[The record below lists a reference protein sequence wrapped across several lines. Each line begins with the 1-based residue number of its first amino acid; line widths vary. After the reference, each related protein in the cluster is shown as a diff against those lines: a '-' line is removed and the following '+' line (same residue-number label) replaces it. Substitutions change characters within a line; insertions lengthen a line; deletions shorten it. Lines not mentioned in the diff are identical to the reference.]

1 MNTKNWRSC
10 WQHGFSSTLKTSS
23 GRGPATERTRSLAE
37 NAAFL
42 SQSRA
47 SLSSQSSSLLLST
60 VFVAPTSTSNP
71 RQLWFFGIHYP
82 LWFCFKKFRLLEE
95 QLFARTLSPP
105 LFIIAFRAASA
116 AGPWRNA
123 YERARYAVHAQYWT
137 QTLTYTCLHL
147 ILSIQITIQ
156 SRTCLHSRP
165 VHLTS
170 YPGSSLGTRLRFALI

>member
-1 MNTKNWRSC
+1 MYRERTVTLFSVQKWWKEDEMQNMSNKRAEFWGFSACRRRYVLENRLCADSWYLKIKDTITMNTKNWRSC
-10 WQHGFSSTLKTSS
+10 WQHGFTSTLKTSS

-60 VFVAPTSTSNP
+60 AFVAPTSTSNP

-105 LFIIAFRAASA
+105 LLLLPSVQRRRS
-116 AGPWRNA
+116 
-123 YERARYAVHAQYWT
+123 VM
-137 QTLTYTCLHL
+137 
-147 ILSIQITIQ
+147 
-156 SRTCLHSRP
+156 
-165 VHLTS
+165 
-170 YPGSSLGTRLRFALI
+170 